1 MGAWCRPPA
10 PRLGPAFCVSPTLF
24 SGLPALPPSPPTF
37 PAQALGETFR
47 GLQQTARL
55 LGASDVGRV
64 GGGPAGAGRGPG
76 RLRTPRPPTPAPGT
90 QPGRQRVAFTDG
102 QGDQHGQ
109 MGEARPCLWSSR
121 APYCSVNK
129 TQVLPR
135 PTRPCAAAP
144 APPCAPPSVPRPYS
158 APATRASWRFP

>member
-10 PRLGPAFCVSPTLF
+10 PRPGPAFCVSPTLF

-76 RLRTPRPPTPAPGT
+76 RLRTPRPPLQRRAPSRGGSGWHSQTGRGTNMGRWGRPAPAYGP
-90 QPGRQRVAFTDG
+90 PG
-102 QGDQHGQ
+102 
-109 MGEARPCLWSSR
+109 
-121 APYCSVNK
+121 
-129 TQVLPR
+129 LP
-135 PTRPCAAAP
+135 
-144 APPCAPPSVPRPYS
+144 S
-158 APATRASWRFP
+158 AP